1 MFPSPVAASLY
12 NFKIIMTEFVN
23 LYTIKPTYKKKFDRL
38 SLVIRAPDYNTRGR
52 GFESRKSWVLYVF

>member
-23 LYTIKPTYKKKFDRL
+23 LYTIKPTYKKKSTAL
-38 SLVIRAPDYNTRGR
+38 A
-52 GFESRKSWVLYVF
+52 